1 MNIEL
6 WSLLT
11 PALRVRVILRNV
23 FIIQQECRVC
33 IYLFCYVINV
43 ESVH

>member
-23 FIIQQECRVC
+23 FIIQQESVEYAF
-33 IYLFCYVINV
+33 IY
-43 ESVH
+43 SVM